1 MLAKSVF
8 KKVTAAMP
16 KKPSVTPR
24 AKVIEPVLKKT
35 RLMKLREHIDGENPY
50 NSSRDNSFLVGSRSA
65 KKTNLTM
72 ELRQQ
77 LKCLQEQLQMTKDSQ
92 TQRQSDMQGAI
103 ESIKSQLQSI

>member
-1 MLAKSVF
+1 M
-8 KKVTAAMP
+8 
-16 KKPSVTPR
+16 
-24 AKVIEPVLKKT
+24 IEPVLKKT